1 MNSFS
6 IKLGTLSQSGAATPH
21 QLEIRSCVCEH
32 GDNMVELVL
41 VRHKPGPKGGTQ
53 TEESL
58 GMLHVAN
65 LELSLR
71 GVIVLTGGTR

>member
-6 IKLGTLSQSGAATPH
+6 IKLGTLSQSGAATY
-21 QLEIRSCVCEH
+21 QLEIRSCVSEH
-32 GDNMVELVL
+32 GDMVELVL

>member
-6 IKLGTLSQSGAATPH
+6 IKLGTLSQSGAATSH
-21 QLEIRSCVCEH
+21 QLEIRSCVSEH
-32 GDNMVELVL
+32 GDMVELVL
-41 VRHKPGPKGGTQ
+41 MRHKPGPKGGTQ